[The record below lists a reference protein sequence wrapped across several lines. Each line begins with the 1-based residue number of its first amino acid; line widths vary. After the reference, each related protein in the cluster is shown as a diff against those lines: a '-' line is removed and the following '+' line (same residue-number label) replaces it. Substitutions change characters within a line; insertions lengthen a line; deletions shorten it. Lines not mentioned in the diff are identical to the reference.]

1 MPGPLV
7 GIRVIELGVWVAGP
21 AAGGI
26 LADWG
31 ADVVKIEPP
40 TGDPARQFMAI
51 MGGDLP
57 MNPPFELDNRSKRS
71 IMIDLTTEEGH
82 QVALE
87 LLAEADVFLTN
98 VRMDALERLGLDHE
112 TVLAHNPRLVYG
124 IITGYGTAGEER
136 DRAAYDVGAFWA
148 RSGIASVL
156 TPPGGSPP
164 FQRGGMG
171 DHGVAMDL
179 AGAICAAL
187 VARDKD
193 GGSGA
198 GQLVSTS
205 LLRHGMYT
213 IGFDINTH
221 LRMGVPIGIGGH
233 AVMANPAMNWYRTG
247 DDSYVWLIG
256 LEGDR
261 HWPALCRAVGHPEW
275 IDDPRFHDAASRR
288 ENVRE
293 MIDGF
298 DAVFATRTRDEWGE
312 ALDAQGVWWA
322 PVQTTE
328 EVLADPQAW
337 AGGGFVE
344 VPDGSGTA
352 MMVNSPCDFAGTPT
366 QARSMPPELG
376 EHTDE
381 ILAEMGKERG
391 DIAHLRRA
399 GAVI

>member
-1 MPGPLV
+1 MPGPLE

-40 TGDPARQFMAI
+40 TGDPARQFMGI

-57 MNPPFELDNRSKRS
+57 INPPFELDNRSKRS
-71 IMIDLTTEEGH
+71 IVVDLTTEEGH
-82 QVALE
+82 EVALD
-87 LLAEADVFLTN
+87 LLADADVFLTN

-112 TVLAHNPRLVYG
+112 AVCAHNPRLVYG

-156 TPPGGSPP
+156 TPPGGAPP

-179 AGAICAAL
+179 AGAVCAAL
-187 VARDKD
+187 VARDKQ

-233 AVMANPAMNWYRTG
+233 AVMANPAMNWYRTS
-247 DDSYVWLIG
+247 DESYVWLIG

-288 ENVRE
+288 AQRARDDRGVRRGVRDAHPGRVGRGARRRRRVVGTGADHRGGARRPAGLGRRRVPRGPRRVE
-293 MIDGF
+293 HGDDGQL
-298 DAVFATRTRDEWGE
+298 AVR
-312 ALDAQGVWWA
+312 
-322 PVQTTE
+322 
-328 EVLADPQAW
+328 
-337 AGGGFVE
+337 
-344 VPDGSGTA
+344 
-352 MMVNSPCDFAGTPT
+352 
-366 QARSMPPELG
+366 
-376 EHTDE
+376 
-381 ILAEMGKERG
+381 
-391 DIAHLRRA
+391 LRRHAHRGPQHAA
-399 GAVI
+399 GARPAHRRDPRRDGQGAR